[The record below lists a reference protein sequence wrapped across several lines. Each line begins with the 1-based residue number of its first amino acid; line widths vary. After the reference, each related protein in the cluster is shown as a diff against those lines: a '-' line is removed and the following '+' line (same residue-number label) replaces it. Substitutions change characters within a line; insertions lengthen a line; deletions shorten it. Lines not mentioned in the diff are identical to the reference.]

1 MAAFSFYWHDYETFG
16 ANPSIDRP
24 SQFAGIRTD
33 SELNIIAE
41 PLEVFC
47 QPAPDFLPQPMACL
61 ITGITPQHALANGV
75 NEAEFM
81 AIVHKELAAPGT
93 CGVGYNSIRF
103 DDEVTRY
110 GLYRNFYE
118 PYGREWQ
125 NGNSRW
131 DLIDVVR
138 LCYALR
144 PEGINWPLREDGS
157 PSFKLEL
164 LTQANGIEQ
173 VGAHDALVDVRA
185 TIELAK
191 LIKNTNPK
199 LFDYALSLRKK
210 AEVSKCLDVAA
221 RKPVLHVSSK
231 FLAIN
236 GCAALV
242 VPIAIHPRNS
252 NGVIVIDLAQNPDEW
267 VHLTADEIRK
277 KLYTPSAEMAEGE
290 NRVGIKTIHINKS
303 PMLVTA
309 KALEE
314 KRAAEL
320 GVDLAECRKNYL
332 RWKNID
338 PSVIEKIREVLDTE
352 PPERGDV
359 DSMLYSQFLPNSDK
373 NLLQQVR
380 MSTPNDLAGGKLPF
394 TDERLPDLLF
404 RYRARNWPESLSA
417 EETGFWAEF
426 CHQRIH
432 DVGGGGSIVMTD
444 YLVELAEL
452 KTKDDLS
459 DKDRNVLDALEEYAK
474 QF

>member
-1 MAAFSFYWHDYETFG
+1 
-16 ANPSIDRP
+16 
-24 SQFAGIRTD
+24 
-33 SELNIIAE
+33 
-41 PLEVFC
+41 
-47 QPAPDFLPQPMACL
+47 
-61 ITGITPQHALANGV
+61 
-75 NEAEFM
+75 
-81 AIVHKELAAPGT
+81 
-93 CGVGYNSIRF
+93 
-103 DDEVTRY
+103 
-110 GLYRNFYE
+110 LYRKFYE

-191 LIKNTNPK
+191 LIKRTNSK

-210 AEVSKCLDVAA
+210 SEVSKCLDVAA
-221 RKPVLHVSSK
+221 KKPVLHVSSK
-231 FLAIN
+231 YLAIN

-242 VPIAIHPRNS
+242 VPIAMHPRNS
-252 NGVIVIDLAQNPDEW
+252 NGVVVIDLAHNPDDW
-267 VHLTADEIRK
+267 MHLTVDEIRE
-277 KLYTPSAEMAEGE
+277 KLYMPSSKMAAGE

-303 PMLVTA
+303 PMVVTA

-314 KRAAEL
+314 KRAVEL
-320 GVDLAECRKNYL
+320 GIDLVACRENYQ
-332 RWKNID
+332 RWKNMEI
-338 PSVIEKIREVLDTE
+338 SIVEKIREVLDTE
-352 PPERGDV
+352 PPAQYDV
-359 DSMLYSQFLPNSDK
+359 DGMLYSQFLPNSDK

-380 MSTPNDLAGGKLPF
+380 ASTPDDLAAGKLPF
-394 TDERLPDLLF
+394 TDKRLPELLF
-404 RYRARNWPESLSA
+404 RYRARNWPESLS
-417 EETGFWAEF
+417 EQEKGLWAEF
-426 CHQRIH
+426 CHQRIY
-432 DVGGGGSIVMTD
+432 DADAGGSIVMTD
-444 YLVELAEL
+444 YLAELAEL

-459 DKDRNVLDALEEYAK
+459 EKGRNVLVALEEYGK

>member
-157 PSFKLEL
+157 PSFKLES

-191 LIKNTNPK
+191 LIKKVNPK
-199 LFDYALSLRKK
+199 LFGYALSLRKK
-210 AEVSKCLDVAA
+210 AEVSKCLDVAS

-242 VPIAIHPRNS
+242 VPIAMHPRNS

-277 KLYTPSAEMAEGE
+277 KLYTPSAEMVEGE
-290 NRVGIKTIHINKS
+290 NRIGIKTIHINKS
-303 PMLVTA
+303 PMVVTA

-320 GVDLAECRKNYL
+320 GIDLAACRENYL
-332 RWKNID
+332 RWKNMD
-338 PSVIEKIREVLDTE
+338 PSVIEKIRDVLDTK

-373 NLLQQVR
+373 SLLQQVR
-380 MSTPNDLAGGKLPF
+380 MSTPEDLAAGKLPF

-404 RYRARNWPESLSA
+404 RYRARNWPESLS
-417 EETGFWAEF
+417 EDEKGLWAEF

-432 DVGGGGSIVMTD
+432 DPEGGGSIVMID
-444 YLVELAEL
+444 YLAELAEL
-452 KTKDDLS
+452 KIKNDLS

>member
-16 ANPSIDRP
+16 IDPSRDRA

-33 SELNIIAE
+33 SELNIIGE
-41 PLEVFC
+41 PLEIFC

-61 ITGITPQHALANGV
+61 ITGITPQHALAMGV

-81 AIVHKELAAPGT
+81 ATVHKELATAGT

-103 DDEVTRY
+103 DDEFTRY

-191 LIKNTNPK
+191 LIKRTNSK

-210 AEVSKCLDVAA
+210 SEVSKCLDVAA
-221 RKPVLHVSSK
+221 KKPVLHVSSK
-231 FLAIN
+231 YLAIN

-242 VPIAIHPRNS
+242 VPIAMHPRNS
-252 NGVIVIDLAQNPDEW
+252 NGVVVIDLAHNPDDW
-267 VHLTADEIRK
+267 MHLTVDEIRE
-277 KLYTPSAEMAEGE
+277 KLYMPSSKMAAGE

-303 PMLVTA
+303 PMVVTA

-314 KRAAEL
+314 KRAVEL
-320 GVDLAECRKNYL
+320 GIDLVACRENYQ
-332 RWKNID
+332 RWKNMEI
-338 PSVIEKIREVLDTE
+338 SIVEKIREVLDTE
-352 PPERGDV
+352 PPAQYDV
-359 DSMLYSQFLPNSDK
+359 DGMLYSQFLPNSDK

-380 MSTPNDLAGGKLPF
+380 ASTPDDLAAGKLPF
-394 TDERLPDLLF
+394 TDKRLPELLF
-404 RYRARNWPESLSA
+404 RYRARNWPESLS
-417 EETGFWAEF
+417 EQEKGLWAEF
-426 CHQRIH
+426 CHQRIY
-432 DVGGGGSIVMTD
+432 DADAGGSIVMTD
-444 YLVELAEL
+444 YLAELAEL

-459 DKDRNVLDALEEYAK
+459 EKGRNVLVALEEYGK